1 VGEDREDRE
10 CQRSDV
16 SYTHYPAYDADIRN
30 AIRYER
36 LLAVKALIP
45 LAMVTVVVVA
55 YLHYH

>member
-1 VGEDREDRE
+1 
-10 CQRSDV
+10 V

-30 AIRYER
+30 AFPYER